1 MCVQGWEVSAA
12 VDMHFFHRTLTEE
25 ERLRVRRLELF
36 DEFEVGL
43 SPVMG
48 CVYVMVDM

>member
-1 MCVQGWEVSAA
+1 M
-12 VDMHFFHRTLTEE
+12 DMHFFHQVLGEE

-43 SPVMG
+43 LMC
-48 CVYVMVDM
+48 CVYSMVDM